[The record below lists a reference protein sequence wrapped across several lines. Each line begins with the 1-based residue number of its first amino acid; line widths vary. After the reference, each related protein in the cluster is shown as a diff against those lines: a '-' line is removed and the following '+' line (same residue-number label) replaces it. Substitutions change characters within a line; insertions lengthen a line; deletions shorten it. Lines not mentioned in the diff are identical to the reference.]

1 MAQTMPN
8 IEVIFRKMAV
18 SAIQRSERGVVC
30 IVMND
35 ATEGGKTVN
44 KYSFSSEVK
53 KEEYT
58 AENYKAIQGAFVG
71 LPNTV
76 YTVKLTAENTF
87 DNAADLLKSIDYNW
101 LCYLNGTSGEQ
112 DKVAAYIKE
121 INAKNK
127 RKKRKAVVYKATTTD
142 DMHVVNFT
150 NEGIKFKE
158 ETAAYPVASYTA
170 RICGLLAGLPFT
182 RSATYSIFQELES
195 ITEPEDL
202 SAAVG
207 KGEFVLWNDGA
218 DVRAGTAVNSLTTL
232 GEDATEDMQK
242 ITVVEAMDMI
252 QEDIGQTF
260 ADYYCGKYKNSYDNQ
275 VLFISAVNSY
285 FRQLAAESVLDPN
298 FNNVAGVDVEAQREQ
313 WISTGAP
320 EAADW
325 TEQKVKNMTF
335 RDNVNLAG
343 NVKIL
348 DAMENLTF
356 NITLA

>member
-35 ATEGGKTVN
+35 ATEGENTVN

-58 AENYKAIQGAFVG
+58 AENYKAILGAFIG

-87 DNAADLLKSIDYNW
+87 DNAADLLKNINYNW

-142 DMHVVNFT
+142 DMHVVNFA

-158 ETAAYPVASYTA
+158 ETAAYPAASYTA

-195 ITEPEDL
+195 VTEPE
-202 SAAVG
+202 
-207 KGEFVLWNDGA
+207 
-218 DVRAGTAVNSLTTL
+218 
-232 GEDATEDMQK
+232 
-242 ITVVEAMDMI
+242 
-252 QEDIGQTF
+252 
-260 ADYYCGKYKNSYDNQ
+260 
-275 VLFISAVNSY
+275 
-285 FRQLAAESVLDPN
+285 
-298 FNNVAGVDVEAQREQ
+298 
-313 WISTGAP
+313 
-320 EAADW
+320 
-325 TEQKVKNMTF
+325 
-335 RDNVNLAG
+335 
-343 NVKIL
+343 
-348 DAMENLTF
+348 
-356 NITLA
+356 